1 VPAIVD
7 AGEPPDELEFDD
19 VAVVPVVFVVVE
31 VVLAVV
37 VVFDPS
43 TPVPCSE
50 MAKSSPSTSMV
61 VDVDHGPGAD
71 GVNVYVNWHD

>member
-1 VPAIVD
+1 M
-7 AGEPPDELEFDD
+7 
-19 VAVVPVVFVVVE
+19 AV
-31 VVLAVV
+31 VV
-37 VVFDPS
+37 VVFDAS

-50 MAKSSPSTSMV
+50 MAKAWPSTSMV